1 MRISQWLWLPAMV
14 STSRTISQP
23 GDGTSTM
30 NAVVAAWGTS
40 GSSSVRASRMA
51 NRAPRAPL
59 MNHLC
64 PLIDPLVAVGHGPGP
79 HEGGVRSRHLGL
91 GHGEARPHRC
101 LRTWASR

>member
-23 GDGTSTM
+23 GEGTSTM
-30 NAVVAAWGTS
+30 KAVVAACGTS

-51 NRAPRAPL
+51 KRAPRAPL

-64 PLIDPLVAVGHGPGP
+64 PLTTHSSPWRTALVRMSVGSDPATSGSVMAKHD
-79 HEGGVRSRHLGL
+79 
-91 GHGEARPHRC
+91 
-101 LRTWASR
+101 RTVPSHMGRR